1 MRMFKL
7 LATIILPLFL
17 AGCWGS
23 RESDEIAYVMAIG
36 IDKGKKG
43 NLMVT
48 FQIANPKVIAG
59 ITGGGGGGGGGNGG
73 GNVEPFLYVST
84 HAPLPIAAFHL
95 VNATQSR
102 EISLLHTKAFIFSEE
117 LAREGLKGYL
127 NPLNRYRE
135 TRGTS
140 FVFISR
146 GRARDFMQ
154 KNQPLLEVSPSKQ
167 YEMIAQ
173 LSNVHGLA
181 PKTNFEQ
188 FYHNT
193 KALSI
198 APTVPLVGVNE
209 KGMATVKPAEPH
221 VLGNYLAGDLP
232 VAGESKVQFIGAA
245 VFSGDRM
252 VGELDG
258 NECRHLLILQGN
270 LQRSFMVLDDP
281 LKQSGHIGLTLYQAR
296 KPIVEV
302 SFTEEGPVINVEVF
316 QEPTIVGIASGIN
329 YENTKY
335 KPILEKEVT
344 RLIEEKCME
353 LVNRSQN
360 EFRADIF
367 GYGEAA
373 KRHFLTLGDWEKYN
387 WPEVYPN
394 AQVNV
399 KVNVKIRRTGLMLKT
414 SQIK

>member
-59 ITGGGGGGGGGNGG
+59 ITGGGGGGGG